1 MERKPKQQKKISRRN
16 KGKMNDKSIS
26 RTQELTGVPQN
37 PTARNR
43 GCSRNSWGDQH
54 IIHLLGEIVEL
65 DKSLDRRLKWGQ
77 RSAAVCFFLG
87 VLFFI
92 GHCIVFDC
100 MKTPVNLLILFC
112 SIGIMGSLGG
122 IYYKNFSFAIA
133 RRLLKEVNVVVIV
146 SLGITVFFTDCFRPN
161 DNIGTSQVY
170 GCIYLVCTLLFVF
183 LDAVKKKSRTF
194 VLVIAVLFVF
204 LNMFNVYNRTFNG
217 VEVGIILFKYGD
229 DYVIYQRSVKRS
241 CFLQTLLFSIDGVWT
256 LLNDKKME
264 MMMFATGKIYRE
276 TGTASKHVEEEAFV
290 RRVQNETSMV

>member
-1 MERKPKQQKKISRRN
+1 M
-16 KGKMNDKSIS
+16 
-26 RTQELTGVPQN
+26 
-37 PTARNR
+37 
-43 GCSRNSWGDQH
+43 
-54 IIHLLGEIVEL
+54 
-65 DKSLDRRLKWGQ
+65 
-77 RSAAVCFFLG
+77 
-87 VLFFI
+87 
-92 GHCIVFDC
+92 
-100 MKTPVNLLILFC
+100 
-112 SIGIMGSLGG
+112 
-122 IYYKNFSFAIA
+122 
-133 RRLLKEVNVVVIV
+133 
-146 SLGITVFFTDCFRPN
+146 FFTDCFRPY

-276 TGTASKHVEEEAFV
+276 TGTASKYVEQESFVQRV
-290 RRVQNETSMV
+290 RRSIRLLGNVVELDDWLDWRVK